1 MVMGGDLCS
10 EGCGFESRHVLW
22 LEFFH
27 IYLLQKCVQS
37 LFENIEFPNW
47 FSKRNVVT
55 AAAALKLKFGPEKF
69 ISPEKRKKSKFS
81 FCENFY

>member
-1 MVMGGDLCS
+1 MSDLA
-10 EGCGFESRHVLW
+10 
-22 LEFFH
+22 
-27 IYLLQKCVQS
+27 
-37 LFENIEFPNW
+37 
-47 FSKRNVVT
+47 